1 MARDRRPKAPPKA
14 ASTTSTAATAAV
26 KSESRPKK
34 REQEDDDNF
43 SISTPIP
50 KKKSRT
56 KAPVDSEEEE
66 EIEFDDENSVV
77 PIDKPPKKKGDS
89 SKTAALKK
97 DESDEEEDDDEVEDD
112 CPIFEDKTLALSNY
126 LPRHRTKVN
135 NFMNENVTASAA
147 IALANAIDENVW
159 FPLGQTTPGADLYG
173 FSLIA
178 QANKVPLKEDE
189 TLAMAMNN
197 RITSLIKPL
206 YNFQKIEEAKFNLSD
221 YSIPTPVV
229 VVFPSKGDAKY
240 KGFAVCGSW
249 IYVAKEKY
257 TMEATQQNFLNLG
270 YMEIVNEK
278 GDRVR
283 HKHSRSKLEETT
295 RRLEQA
301 VTSLENSV
309 LDINTAHLESSIKT
323 EDTTRRL
330 EEAVAGLVSST
341 SSILEK
347 LEQGTNKPSGSSEAT
362 LAESPDS
369 KGKVG
374 PPPEAEGPEQTDE
387 DMIPTI
393 PSPAPEAEAKPTPPK
408 PTVIN
413 ISRGEVVLQKGQMLR
428 VRKGIRHFAIVPNKD
443 YVTKLLQKEEQRR
456 REMANAALNP
466 NSHHVHAS
474 RR

>member
-66 EIEFDDENSVV
+66 ENEFDDENSVV

-126 LPRHRTKVN
+126 LPRHRTKIN

-189 TLAMAMNN
+189 TLAMTMNN

-229 VVFPSKGDAKY
+229 VVFPSKCDAKY

-257 TMEATQQNFLNLG
+257 TMEATQQNFVNLG

-330 EEAVAGLVSST
+330 EEAVAGLESST

-347 LEQGTNKPSGSSEAT
+347 LE
-362 LAESPDS
+362 L
-369 KGKVG
+369 
-374 PPPEAEGPEQTDE
+374 
-387 DMIPTI
+387 
-393 PSPAPEAEAKPTPPK
+393 PTPRERLDLLRK
-408 PTVIN
+408 QKDRNRPTRI
-413 ISRGEVVLQKGQMLR
+413 
-428 VRKGIRHFAIVPNKD
+428 
-443 YVTKLLQKEEQRR
+443 
-456 REMANAALNP
+456 
-466 NSHHVHAS
+466 
-474 RR
+474 